1 MFQWNIRRG
10 LLRKV
15 LKSIPI
21 NPWPLKQAIMWTD
34 WTRWSGQ
41 RAMYRKSS
49 DSEGVFQNCNNVRTF
64 GDFTNWLRPSFFSFA
79 SRIFEKLPWSYF
91 VFKLSEILCKFFD
104 LIVLFR
110 FDLLFGRL
118 NIHEHSARN
127 RIELRGLGQSI
138 QEKKNKNQFFAQF
151 DFRLDF
157 CRVPIM
163 KKIDTLG
170 NLGQWKAL

>member
-1 MFQWNIRRG
+1 MSVPTRYYLDRNEHLIEHTWLYELIKT
-10 LLRKV
+10 LLGF
-15 LKSIPI
+15 LKAWSHLPI
-21 NPWPLKQAIMWTD
+21 D
-34 WTRWSGQ
+34 VS
-41 RAMYRKSS
+41 
-49 DSEGVFQNCNNVRTF
+49 FQN
-64 GDFTNWLRPSFFSFA
+64 DFKRAFFSFA

-138 QEKKNKNQFFAQF
+138 PEKKNKNQFFAQF